1 MLSLGEAWPFTDLLG
16 DLIRSLEMA
25 FMEEHPDGED
35 PDDEWSGSG
44 GSPGET
50 RGENGGRGNT
60 YPGKSPLVRT
70 PSATNII
77 PSTRRR
83 SLSERR
89 KKRLSAPAMKGDTLG
104 TLFYFIF

>member
-50 RGENGGRGNT
+50 EVCGRGTT